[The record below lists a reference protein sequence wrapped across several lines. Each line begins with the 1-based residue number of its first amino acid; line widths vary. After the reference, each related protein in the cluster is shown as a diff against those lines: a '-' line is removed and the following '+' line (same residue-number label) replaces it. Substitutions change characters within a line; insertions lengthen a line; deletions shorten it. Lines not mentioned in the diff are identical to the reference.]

1 MKTFL
6 IIMMFFVIGA
16 LFVISNNNLAMS
28 KQENIV
34 KFTELYLG
42 WVDNFSVNLKQVT
55 GNVVRLEWFPDN
67 SEGQ

>member
-1 MKTFL
+1 
-6 IIMMFFVIGA
+6 MFFVIGA

>member
-1 MKTFL
+1 
-6 IIMMFFVIGA
+6 MMFFVIGA